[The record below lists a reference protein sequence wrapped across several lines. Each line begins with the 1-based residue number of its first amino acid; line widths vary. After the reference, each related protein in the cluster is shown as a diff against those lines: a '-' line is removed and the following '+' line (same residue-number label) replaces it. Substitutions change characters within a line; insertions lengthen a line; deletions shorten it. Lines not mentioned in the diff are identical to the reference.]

1 MPSLVYNS
9 GGKGLLA
16 LCPKG
21 DTDKPVVSI
30 FNEIKSKLTSIKSK
44 LQGIVNDGT
53 GLQGHVNRA
62 YRQLVGPSF
71 EWGGFC
77 PMEEA
82 IETLNVAEDNGVLWQ
97 DFSREI
103 NALNED
109 EDYLKS
115 VAEAQANGATHILP
129 PSGGLAGI
137 TVMLRPDED
146 DTFYKVCPK
155 AISQKVNVRRL
166 PPGIDDLCVIDVVRI
181 LNGFAKSMLVGRAQS
196 ERVTKAQKERL
207 SAELERG
214 IKYLDYLLPSSPA
227 AQAVKKDAIPAF
239 KKLIDDIDKLG
250 YKWGSDSIRSEWVK
264 DAADIDAVYA
274 EYAEPVLDKNGIVSV
289 KQKRGKPKLAA
300 AVSVDDI

>member
-21 DTDKPVVSI
+21 DSTKPVVLI
-30 FNEIKSKLTSIKSK
+30 FNEIKTKLQAIKSK
-44 LQGIVNDGT
+44 LQAIVNDGT
-53 GLQGHVNRA
+53 GLQGSAERA

-97 DFSREI
+97 DFTREI

-109 EDYLKS
+109 EDYLAA
-115 VAEAQANGATHILP
+115 VREAQSNGASHILP

-155 AISQKVNVRRL
+155 QISQKVNVRRL
-166 PPGIDDLCVIDVVRI
+166 PPGIDDLCVIDVLRI
-181 LNGFAKSMLVGRAQS
+181 LNGFAKSMLVGRPN

-207 SAELERG
+207 ANELERG
-214 IKYLDYLLPSSPA
+214 IKYLDYLLPVHPA
-227 AQAVKKDAIPAF
+227 SQAVKKDTIPAF
-239 KKLIDDIDKLG
+239 KKLVDDIQNLG
-250 YKWGSDSIRSEWVK
+250 YKWGSDPIRNEWVK

-300 AVSVDDI
+300 AISVDDI